1 MKPASMVPETTVTS
15 SPRPAS
21 TSSEPARSV
30 PLSNP
35 GMPRP
40 AALSPEPPRPAPL
53 SNPGMPRPASLS
65 PEPPRPAPLS
75 NPGMTRPSV
84 LLTDSPRPFG
94 ALNAETAKAFAAA
107 TASDSRPSPRPDPQ
121 VQPQRVLLV
130 DDSRSIRTL
139 LKIYLM
145 ARAFEY
151 IEAESAEA
159 GLKDLDAQPVD
170 LILTDF
176 HMDGMNGADFAAAV
190 RAHRDPKVAKT
201 PILMM
206 TGDANAAEVRNR
218 GQKAGINA
226 FVRKPVSCAQL
237 MTLVDTIL
245 PPKKG

>member
-1 MKPASMVPETTVTS
+1 MKPASAVTEAAATT
-15 SPRPAS
+15 SPRTTTAPTEPSRPTSAS
-21 TSSEPARSV
+21 TSPEPTRVLPPART
-30 PLSNP
+30 PP
-35 GMPRP
+35 PE
-40 AALSPEPPRPAPL
+40 AA
-53 SNPGMPRPASLS
+53 
-65 PEPPRPAPLS
+65 
-75 NPGMTRPSV
+75 
-84 LLTDSPRPFG
+84 RPFG
-94 ALNAETAKAFAAA
+94 VLNSETAKAFAAHA
-107 TASDSRPSPRPDPQ
+107 TSEAARSAPRPEP
-121 VQPQRVLLV
+121 VAPQRVLLV

-145 ARAFEY
+145 ARSFEY

-159 GLKDLDAQPVD
+159 ALTVLETQTVD

-190 RAHRDPKVAKT
+190 RSNANAAVARI

-206 TGDANAAEVRNR
+206 TGDANAAEVRNK

-245 PPKKG
+245 PMPKKG

>member
-1 MKPASMVPETTVTS
+1 MKPATAVTEAGATS
-15 SPRPAS
+15 SPGTTTVQKEPTRPTSAS
-21 TSSEPARSV
+21 LTPEPARSL
-30 PLSNP
+30 PLP
-35 GMPRP
+35 GP
-40 AALSPEPPRPAPL
+40 AKTPAPL
-53 SNPGMPRPASLS
+53 EPA
-65 PEPPRPAPLS
+65 
-75 NPGMTRPSV
+75 
-84 LLTDSPRPFG
+84 RPFG
-94 ALNAETAKAFAAA
+94 VLNSETARAFAAHA
-107 TASDSRPSPRPDPQ
+107 TSEAARAFARPDPG

-145 ARAFEY
+145 ARSFEY

-159 GLKDLDAQPVD
+159 ALAVLETQAVD

-176 HMDGMNGADFAAAV
+176 HMDGMNGADFAATV
-190 RAHRDPKVAKT
+190 RANRNVKVAKI

-206 TGDANAAEVRNR
+206 TGDANAAEVRNK

-245 PPKKG
+245 PMPKKG

>member
-1 MKPASMVPETTVTS
+1 MKPATVVTEAAATS
-15 SPRPAS
+15 SPRPSSAPTEPARPSAAS
-21 TSSEPARSV
+21 SIGPARTPAPLSEPAR
-30 PLSNP
+30 
-35 GMPRP
+35 
-40 AALSPEPPRPAPL
+40 
-53 SNPGMPRPASLS
+53 
-65 PEPPRPAPLS
+65 
-75 NPGMTRPSV
+75 
-84 LLTDSPRPFG
+84 PFG
-94 ALNAETAKAFAAA
+94 VLNAETAKAFAAVA
-107 TASDSRPSPRPDPQ
+107 PPETRAFARPEPGVKPQ
-121 VQPQRVLLV
+121 CVLLV

-145 ARAFEY
+145 ARSFEY

-159 GLKDLDAQPVD
+159 ALKVLDTQPVD

-190 RAHRDPKVAKT
+190 RAHRDVKVMKI

-206 TGDANAAEVRNR
+206 TGDANAAEVRNK

-245 PPKKG
+245 PSAKKG

>member
-1 MKPASMVPETTVTS
+1 MKPASVVPEAAATS
-15 SPRPAS
+15 SPRTPSAPA
-21 TSSEPARSV
+21 EPARPSAA
-30 PLSNP
+30 SSIA
-35 GMPRP
+35 P
-40 AALSPEPPRPAPL
+40 ARAPAP
-53 SNPGMPRPASLS
+53 PA
-65 PEPPRPAPLS
+65 EPA
-75 NPGMTRPSV
+75 
-84 LLTDSPRPFG
+84 RPFG
-94 ALNAETAKAFAAA
+94 ALSSETAKAFAAV
-107 TASDSRPSPRPDPQ
+107 ASTETRPFARPEAN

-145 ARAFEY
+145 ARSFEY

-159 GLKDLDAQPVD
+159 ALTVLASQPVD

-176 HMDGMNGADFAAAV
+176 HMDGMNGADFAATV
-190 RAHRDPKVAKT
+190 RASKDVKVAKI

-206 TGDANAAEVRNR
+206 TGDANAAEVRNK

-245 PPKKG
+245 PPAKKG

>member
-1 MKPASMVPETTVTS
+1 MKPATVVPEAAATS
-15 SPRPAS
+15 SPRPTTAP
-21 TSSEPARSV
+21 TEPAR
-30 PLSNP
+30 
-35 GMPRP
+35 P
-40 AALSPEPPRPAPL
+40 AAVSTGPARTPAP
-53 SNPGMPRPASLS
+53 SSESA
-65 PEPPRPAPLS
+65 
-75 NPGMTRPSV
+75 
-84 LLTDSPRPFG
+84 RPFG
-94 ALNAETAKAFAAA
+94 VLNAETAKAFAAA
-107 TASDSRPSPRPDPQ
+107 KDPETRPFARPEPG

-145 ARAFEY
+145 ARSFEY

-159 GLKDLDAQPVD
+159 GLKVLETQPVD

-176 HMDGMNGADFAAAV
+176 HMDGMNGADFAATV
-190 RAHRDPKVAKT
+190 RASRDVKVAKI

-206 TGDANAAEVRNR
+206 TGDANAAEVRNK

-245 PPKKG
+245 PPPRKG

>member
-1 MKPASMVPETTVTS
+1 MKPATVVTEAAATS
-15 SPRPAS
+15 SPRPSSAPTEPARPSAAS
-21 TSSEPARSV
+21 SIGPARTPAPLSEPAR
-30 PLSNP
+30 
-35 GMPRP
+35 
-40 AALSPEPPRPAPL
+40 
-53 SNPGMPRPASLS
+53 
-65 PEPPRPAPLS
+65 
-75 NPGMTRPSV
+75 
-84 LLTDSPRPFG
+84 PFG
-94 ALNAETAKAFAAA
+94 VLNAETAKAFAAVVPPEPRA
-107 TASDSRPSPRPDPQ
+107 VTRPEPGVKPQ
-121 VQPQRVLLV
+121 CVLLV

-145 ARAFEY
+145 ARSFEY

-159 GLKDLDAQPVD
+159 ALKVLDTQPVD

-190 RAHRDPKVAKT
+190 RAHRDVKVMKI

-206 TGDANAAEVRNR
+206 TGDANAAEVRNK

-245 PPKKG
+245 PSAKKG

>member
-1 MKPASMVPETTVTS
+1 MKPATAVTEAAATT
-15 SPRPAS
+15 SPRTTTAPTEPTRSTSAS
-21 TSSEPARSV
+21 TSSEPTR
-30 PLSNP
+30 PLTPSA
-35 GMPRP
+35 P
-40 AALSPEPPRPAPL
+40 AKTPAPEA
-53 SNPGMPRPASLS
+53 G
-65 PEPPRPAPLS
+65 
-75 NPGMTRPSV
+75 
-84 LLTDSPRPFG
+84 RPFG
-94 ALNAETAKAFAAA
+94 VLNSETAKAFAAHA
-107 TASDSRPSPRPDPQ
+107 TAEATRSFARPEPG

-145 ARAFEY
+145 ARSFEY

-159 GLKDLDAQPVD
+159 ALTVLETQSVD

-176 HMDGMNGADFAAAV
+176 HMDGMNGADFAATV
-190 RAHRDPKVAKT
+190 RSNRNVKVAKI

-206 TGDANAAEVRNR
+206 TGDANAAEVRNK

-245 PPKKG
+245 PPPRKG

>member
-1 MKPASMVPETTVTS
+1 MKPVTVVPEAAVATS
-15 SPRPAS
+15 SPRTPSAS
-21 TSSEPARSV
+21 TEPLRPSAASSTAPART
-30 PLSNP
+30 
-35 GMPRP
+35 
-40 AALSPEPPRPAPL
+40 PAPL
-53 SNPGMPRPASLS
+53 S
-65 PEPPRPAPLS
+65 EPS
-75 NPGMTRPSV
+75 
-84 LLTDSPRPFG
+84 RPFG
-94 ALNAETAKAFAAA
+94 GLNSETAKAFAAA
-107 TASDSRPSPRPDPQ
+107 ATPEARPFARPEAG

-145 ARAFEY
+145 ARSFEY

-159 GLKDLDAQPVD
+159 GLTVLASQPVD

-176 HMDGMNGADFAAAV
+176 HMDGMNGADFAATV
-190 RAHRDPKVAKT
+190 RASRDVKVSKI

-206 TGDANAAEVRNR
+206 TGDANAAEVRNK

-245 PPKKG
+245 PPPKKG

>member
-1 MKPASMVPETTVTS
+1 MKPATVVPEAAATS
-15 SPRPAS
+15 SPRPTTAP
-21 TSSEPARSV
+21 T
-30 PLSNP
+30 
-35 GMPRP
+35 
-40 AALSPEPPRPAPL
+40 EPPRPSAA
-53 SNPGMPRPASLS
+53 STGPALT
-65 PEPPRPAPLS
+65 PAPPAES
-75 NPGMTRPSV
+75 S
-84 LLTDSPRPFG
+84 RPFG
-94 ALNAETAKAFAAA
+94 VINSETAKAFAAA
-107 TASDSRPSPRPDPQ
+107 ATTETRAFARPEPG

-145 ARAFEY
+145 ARSFEY

-159 GLKDLDAQPVD
+159 GLKVLETQPVD

-176 HMDGMNGADFAAAV
+176 HMDGMNGADFAATV
-190 RAHRDPKVAKT
+190 RASRDVKVAKI

-206 TGDANAAEVRNR
+206 TGDANAAEVRNK

-245 PPKKG
+245 PTPKKG

>member
-1 MKPASMVPETTVTS
+1 MKSATVVPEVMAT
-15 SPRPAS
+15 S
-21 TSSEPARSV
+21 TSRTTSVAPESARSSG
-30 PLSNP
+30 LSA
-35 GMPRP
+35 P
-40 AALSPEPPRPAPL
+40 AV
-53 SNPGMPRPASLS
+53 
-65 PEPPRPAPLS
+65 
-75 NPGMTRPSV
+75 TRPGLVSE
-84 LLTDSPRPFG
+84 SPRPFG
-94 ALNAETAKAFAAA
+94 TLNAETARAFAVAA
-107 TASDSRPSPRPDPQ
+107 HETRPFARPEPG
-121 VQPQRVLLV
+121 VKPQRVLLV

-159 GLKDLDAQPVD
+159 ALAELEKQPVD

-190 RAHRDPKVAKT
+190 RAHKDAKVT
-201 PILMM
+201 RIPILMM
-206 TGDANAAEVRNR
+206 TGDANAAEVRNK

-245 PPKKG
+245 PAPKKE

>member
-1 MKPASMVPETTVTS
+1 MKPASAVTEAAATS
-15 SPRPAS
+15 SPGTTTVQKEPTRPTSAS
-21 TSSEPARSV
+21 LTPEPARS
-30 PLSNP
+30 LP
-35 GMPRP
+35 GPAKTPPP
-40 AALSPEPPRPAPL
+40 AAPESA
-53 SNPGMPRPASLS
+53 
-65 PEPPRPAPLS
+65 
-75 NPGMTRPSV
+75 
-84 LLTDSPRPFG
+84 RPFG
-94 ALNAETAKAFAAA
+94 VLNSETARAFAAHA
-107 TASDSRPSPRPDPQ
+107 TSEAARSFARPDPG

-145 ARAFEY
+145 ARSFEY

-159 GLKDLDAQPVD
+159 ALAVLETQAVD

-190 RAHRDPKVAKT
+190 RANRNAKVAKI

-206 TGDANAAEVRNR
+206 TGDANAAEVRNK

-245 PPKKG
+245 PPPKKG

>member
-1 MKPASMVPETTVTS
+1 MKPATVVPEAAAAS
-15 SPRPAS
+15 SPRP
-21 TSSEPARSV
+21 TSAPTEPARPSAV
-30 PLSNP
+30 STGPAHTSAP
-35 GMPRP
+35 GPTEP
-40 AALSPEPPRPAPL
+40 A
-53 SNPGMPRPASLS
+53 
-65 PEPPRPAPLS
+65 
-75 NPGMTRPSV
+75 
-84 LLTDSPRPFG
+84 RPFG
-94 ALNAETAKAFAAA
+94 VLNAETAKAFAAA
-107 TASDSRPSPRPDPQ
+107 ASPTPVESRPFARPEAG

-145 ARAFEY
+145 ARSFEY

-159 GLKDLDAQPVD
+159 GLKVLESQPVD

-176 HMDGMNGADFAAAV
+176 HMDGMNGADFAATV
-190 RAHRDPKVAKT
+190 RASRDAKVAKI

-206 TGDANAAEVRNR
+206 TGDANAAEVRNK

-245 PPKKG
+245 PPAKK

>member
-1 MKPASMVPETTVTS
+1 MKSATVVPEVMAT
-15 SPRPAS
+15 S
-21 TSSEPARSV
+21 TSRSTSIAPESARPTGVSAGAV
-30 PLSNP
+30 
-35 GMPRP
+35 
-40 AALSPEPPRPAPL
+40 
-53 SNPGMPRPASLS
+53 
-65 PEPPRPAPLS
+65 
-75 NPGMTRPSV
+75 TRPG
-84 LLTDSPRPFG
+84 LMPETPRPFG
-94 ALNAETAKAFAAA
+94 TLNAETARAFAVAA
-107 TASDSRPSPRPDPQ
+107 HETRPFARIEPG
-121 VQPQRVLLV
+121 VKPQRVLLV

-159 GLKDLDAQPVD
+159 ALAELEKQPVD

-190 RAHRDPKVAKT
+190 RAHKDTKVT
-201 PILMM
+201 RIPILMM
-206 TGDANAAEVRNR
+206 TGDANAAEVRNK

-245 PPKKG
+245 PAPKKE

>member
-1 MKPASMVPETTVTS
+1 MKQATVVPETAANA
-15 SPRPAS
+15 SPRTPAAP
-21 TSSEPARSV
+21 SEPARTSSTAPVRPPIAPV
-30 PLSNP
+30 PT
-35 GMPRP
+35 P
-40 AALSPEPPRPAPL
+40 ALTPL
-53 SNPGMPRPASLS
+53 PVA
-65 PEPPRPAPLS
+65 E
-75 NPGMTRPSV
+75 T
-84 LLTDSPRPFG
+84 TPRPFG
-94 ALNAETAKAFAAA
+94 ALNAETAKAFAV
-107 TASDSRPSPRPDPQ
+107 ASASESRPFARPTPN

-145 ARAFEY
+145 ARSFEY

-159 GLKDLDAQPVD
+159 ALDVLKTQTVD

-176 HMDGMNGADFAAAV
+176 HMDGMNGADFAATV
-190 RAHRDPKVAKT
+190 RSNRDIKVSKI

-206 TGDANAAEVRNR
+206 TGDANAAEVRNK

-245 PPKKG
+245 PPPKKG

>member
-1 MKPASMVPETTVTS
+1 M
-15 SPRPAS
+15 RPF
-21 TSSEPARSV
+21 
-30 PLSNP
+30 
-35 GMPRP
+35 GM
-40 AALSPEPPRPAPL
+40 LSPEMAKDFSAPTPPPV
-53 SNPGMPRPASLS
+53 
-65 PEPPRPAPLS
+65 E
-75 NPGMTRPSV
+75 TRP
-84 LLTDSPRPFG
+84 
-94 ALNAETAKAFAAA
+94 FA
-107 TASDSRPSPRPDPQ
+107 RPDAT

-151 IEAESAEA
+151 VEAESAEA
-159 GLKDLDAQPVD
+159 AIKVLDEQQVD

-176 HMDGMNGADFAAAV
+176 HMDGMNGADFAATV
-190 RAHRDPKVAKT
+190 RAHRNAKVSKI

-206 TGDANAAEVRNR
+206 TGDANAAEVRNK

-245 PPKKG
+245 PMPKKG

>member
-1 MKPASMVPETTVTS
+1 MKSATVVPEAAATS
-15 SPRPAS
+15 SPRP
-21 TSSEPARSV
+21 TSAP
-30 PLSNP
+30 N
-35 GMPRP
+35 
-40 AALSPEPPRPAPL
+40 EPPRPTAV
-53 SNPGMPRPASLS
+53 STVPALTPS
-65 PEPPRPAPLS
+65 PQAEPS
-75 NPGMTRPSV
+75 
-84 LLTDSPRPFG
+84 RPFG
-94 ALNAETAKAFAAA
+94 VLNAETAKAFAAA
-107 TASDSRPSPRPDPQ
+107 AIPETRPFARPEPG

-145 ARAFEY
+145 ARSFEY

-159 GLKDLDAQPVD
+159 GLKVLETQPVD

-176 HMDGMNGADFAAAV
+176 HMDGMNGADFAATV
-190 RAHRDPKVAKT
+190 RASRDLKVAKI

-206 TGDANAAEVRNR
+206 TGDANAAEVRNK

-245 PPKKG
+245 PPPKKG

>member
-1 MKPASMVPETTVTS
+1 MKPATVVPEAAATS
-15 SPRPAS
+15 SPRP
-21 TSSEPARSV
+21 TSAPTEPARPSAA
-30 PLSNP
+30 ST
-35 GMPRP
+35 GP
-40 AALSPEPPRPAPL
+40 ARTPAPL
-53 SNPGMPRPASLS
+53 A
-65 PEPPRPAPLS
+65 EPS
-75 NPGMTRPSV
+75 
-84 LLTDSPRPFG
+84 RPFG
-94 ALNAETAKAFAAA
+94 SLNAETAKAFAAA
-107 TASDSRPSPRPDPQ
+107 SNPETRPFARPEPG

-145 ARAFEY
+145 ARSFEY

-159 GLKDLDAQPVD
+159 GLKVLESQPVD

-176 HMDGMNGADFAAAV
+176 HMDGMNGADFAATV
-190 RAHRDPKVAKT
+190 RASRDTKVSKI

-206 TGDANAAEVRNR
+206 TGDANAAEVRNK

-245 PPKKG
+245 PPPKKG

>member
-1 MKPASMVPETTVTS
+1 MLS
-15 SPRPAS
+15 S
-21 TSSEPARSV
+21 
-30 PLSNP
+30 
-35 GMPRP
+35 
-40 AALSPEPPRPAPL
+40 
-53 SNPGMPRPASLS
+53 
-65 PEPPRPAPLS
+65 
-75 NPGMTRPSV
+75 
-84 LLTDSPRPFG
+84 
-94 ALNAETAKAFAAA
+94 ETAKAFATV
-107 TASDSRPSPRPDPQ
+107 TAPPEPRPFAIPDPA

-145 ARAFEY
+145 ARSFEY

-159 GLKDLDAQPVD
+159 ALKVLESQQVD

-176 HMDGMNGADFAAAV
+176 HMDGMNGADFAATV
-190 RAHRDPKVAKT
+190 RAHGDTQISKI

-206 TGDANAAEVRNR
+206 TGDANAAEVRNK

-245 PPKKG
+245 PPVKTG

>member
-1 MKPASMVPETTVTS
+1 M
-15 SPRPAS
+15 
-21 TSSEPARSV
+21 SEPAR
-30 PLSNP
+30 
-35 GMPRP
+35 
-40 AALSPEPPRPAPL
+40 
-53 SNPGMPRPASLS
+53 
-65 PEPPRPAPLS
+65 
-75 NPGMTRPSV
+75 
-84 LLTDSPRPFG
+84 PFG
-94 ALNAETAKAFAAA
+94 MLNAETAKAFAAVTSA
-107 TASDSRPSPRPDPQ
+107 ESRAFARPEPG

-145 ARAFEY
+145 ARSFEY

-159 GLKDLDAQPVD
+159 GLKVLESQPVD

-176 HMDGMNGADFAAAV
+176 HMDGMNGADFAATV
-190 RAHRDPKVAKT
+190 RASRDLKVAKI

-206 TGDANAAEVRNR
+206 TGDANAAEVRNK

-245 PPKKG
+245 PPPKKG

>member
-1 MKPASMVPETTVTS
+1 MKPASVVPEAAVATS
-15 SPRPAS
+15 SPRTPSAPSESARPSAAS
-21 TSSEPARSV
+21 STAPART
-30 PLSNP
+30 
-35 GMPRP
+35 
-40 AALSPEPPRPAPL
+40 PAPV
-53 SNPGMPRPASLS
+53 SDP
-65 PEPPRPAPLS
+65 
-75 NPGMTRPSV
+75 T
-84 LLTDSPRPFG
+84 RPFG
-94 ALNAETAKAFAAA
+94 GLSSETAKAFAAA
-107 TASDSRPSPRPDPQ
+107 ATTEPRAFARPESG

-145 ARAFEY
+145 ARSFEY

-159 GLKDLDAQPVD
+159 GLTVLESQPVD

-176 HMDGMNGADFAAAV
+176 HMDGMNGADFAATV
-190 RAHRDPKVAKT
+190 RASKDLKVSKI

-206 TGDANAAEVRNR
+206 TGDANAAEVRNK

-245 PPKKG
+245 PPAKK

>member
-1 MKPASMVPETTVTS
+1 MKAGTLFPDPSA
-15 SPRPAS
+15 SPRPTA
-21 TSSEPARSV
+21 EPAR
-30 PLSNP
+30 PLT
-35 GMPRP
+35 
-40 AALSPEPPRPAPL
+40 
-53 SNPGMPRPASLS
+53 RPAS
-65 PEPPRPAPLS
+65 
-75 NPGMTRPSV
+75 GV
-84 LLTDSPRPFG
+84 
-94 ALNAETAKAFAAA
+94 
-107 TASDSRPSPRPDPQ
+107 
-121 VQPQRVLLV
+121 PQRVLLV

-145 ARAFEY
+145 ARSFEY

-159 GLKDLDAQPVD
+159 ALTVLETQSVD

-190 RAHRDPKVAKT
+190 RANRNAKVSKI

-206 TGDANAAEVRNR
+206 TGDANAADVRNK

-245 PPKKG
+245 PMPKKG